1 MTSGSIGRSQTAE
14 DTLIVALDVPSHNQ
28 ALRLAQSLQ
37 GICRWVKVGLELYLA
52 AGEAVVHDLTKIG
65 FSVFLDLKF
74 HDIPNTVAG
83 AVRSAG
89 SLGASL
95 LTVHASGGPAMLSAA
110 AEAAAAL
117 PKPPRLLAV
126 TVLTS
131 MDAEQLRATGV
142 EAAPA
147 AQVAR
152 LADLAMASGISGL
165 VCSPQE
171 TAGLRRRFDSRTYL
185 VTPGIRPAGAAADD
199 QKRAATPAAA
209 ITAGADMLVV
219 GRPITAAPDPAAA
232 AQAILT
238 EIRSTLESR

>member
-1 MTSGSIGRSQTAE
+1 MKSDAASGRRTAE
-14 DTLIVALDVPSHNQ
+14 DALIVALDVPTREQ
-28 ALRLAQSLQ
+28 ALDLAQSLQ

-52 AGEAVVHDLTKIG
+52 AGEAVVHHLTTAG

-95 LTVHASGGPAMLSAA
+95 LTVHASGGREMLAAA

-117 PKPPRLLAV
+117 PNPPKLLAV

-131 MDAEQLRATGV
+131 MDAAQLQATGV

-147 AQVAR
+147 MQVAR
-152 LADLAMASGISGL
+152 LADLAMVSGISGL

-171 TAGLRRRFDSRTYL
+171 AATLREQFGPRVFL
-185 VTPGIRPAGAAADD
+185 VTPGIRPAGAATGD

-219 GRPITAAPDPAAA
+219 GRPITAAPSPAAA
-232 AQAILT
+232 AQAILA
-238 EIRSTLESR
+238 EIREALDNR